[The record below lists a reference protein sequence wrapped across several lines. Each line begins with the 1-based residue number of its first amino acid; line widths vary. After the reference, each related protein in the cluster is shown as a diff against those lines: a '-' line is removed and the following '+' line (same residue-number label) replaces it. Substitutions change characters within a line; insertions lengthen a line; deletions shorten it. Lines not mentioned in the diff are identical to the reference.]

1 MKQGEIWYA
10 DLNPVQG
17 SEQAGYRPLVIV
29 SGNLLNAHANV
40 VICVPLTTKLKRYH
54 GNLILDPSASNGLTE
69 ISEAL
74 TLHVCSV
81 SKTRLVRR
89 MGAIS
94 KAELKQI
101 HTCLQEILTY

>member
-29 SGNLLNAHANV
+29 IGNLLNAHANV

-54 GNLILDPSASNGLTE
+54 GNLILDPLASNGLTE

-74 TLHVCSV
+74 TLHVRSV